1 METQPSPTVDL
12 STLPGRIGALVA
24 WSGAAHAPFGL
35 AAGLSKTH
43 IGQVLRG
50 SIKTLRDDA
59 VAKVADLTGASRA
72 WIAYGEGDAPAEQDV
87 AARVRRR
94 LEERASGLKAA

>member
-1 METQPSPTVDL
+1 MDTQPNTPTDL
-12 STLPGRIGALVA
+12 STLPGRIRALVA
-24 WSGAAHAPFGL
+24 WSGAAPATFSL

-43 IGQVLRG
+43 VGQVLRG
-50 SIKTLRDDA
+50 TIRTLRDDA

-87 AARVRRR
+87 AARVKRR
-94 LEERASGLKAA
+94 LEERAGGSKAA

>member
-1 METQPSPTVDL
+1 METRPTTPTDL
-12 STLPGRIGALVA
+12 STLPGRIRALVA
-24 WSGAAHAPFGL
+24 WSGAAPATFSL

-43 IGQVLRG
+43 VGQVLRG

-72 WIAYGEGDAPAEQDV
+72 WIAYGEGRRPRRQDV
-87 AARVRRR
+87 AARVKRR
-94 LEERASGLKAA
+94 LEERAGSKAA